1 MRGASFFVMLSGLL
15 ACALVVSP
23 AQAGE
28 TDAVRAL
35 AREKAAAV
43 SLLRAK
49 GAKQIATMA
58 QDRVFI
64 AYLNASTQGQ
74 GARLRARMAAM
85 FTTMW
90 NRFGLRDVALV
101 DRAGQLVVRVGSKQ
115 GAPTA
120 FDVKRDPVLSAG
132 FAQKAFNVAAI
143 AGADALTYAAP
154 IVWRNQGEF
163 VLSARQGFGV
173 YRKTLAR
180 AMPNGSFALLV
191 DAKGQVLADTRHGA
205 TAGTRGK
212 LVAGL
217 SLEALRRAVRGS
229 GDEGTGEVVRG
240 KERFTVSYQT
250 VGDWTVVAGALASVP
265 RRCPGAGTRLCG

>member
-1 MRGASFFVMLSGLL
+1 MRGASSFVVLSGLF

-23 AQAGE
+23 VQAGDS
-28 TDAVRAL
+28 DAVRML

-43 SLLRAK
+43 SILKAK

-74 GARLRARMAAM
+74 GARLRGRMVAM
-85 FTTMW
+85 FTTLW

-101 DRAGQLVVRVGSKQ
+101 DRAGELVMRVGHTQ
-115 GAPTA
+115 NAPTT

-132 FAQKAFNVAAI
+132 LAQKQMQVATI
-143 AGADALTYAAP
+143 VGADALTFAAP
-154 IVWRNQGEF
+154 VVWREQAEF
-163 VLSARQGFGV
+163 VLSARQSFSA
-173 YRKTLAR
+173 YRKVLAR
-180 AMPNGSFALLV
+180 GTANGTFVMLI
-191 DAKGQVLADTRHGA
+191 DAKGQILADTRTGP

-217 SLEALRRAVRGS
+217 SLEGVRKAVKGS
-229 GDEGTGEVVRG
+229 RDEGTGDVVRG
-240 KERFTVSYQT
+240 NDRFSVSYLS
-250 VGDWTVVAGALASVP
+250 VGDWTVVAGASLSVP

>member
-1 MRGASFFVMLSGLL
+1 MRGASFFVLLSGLL
-15 ACALVVSP
+15 ACGLVVSP

-43 SLLRAK
+43 SILRAK

-74 GARLRARMAAM
+74 GARLRARMALM
-85 FTTMW
+85 FTTLW

-101 DRAGQLVVRVGSKQ
+101 DRAGQLVVRVGNKR
-115 GAPTA
+115 GAPTI
-120 FDVKRDPVLSAG
+120 FDAKRDPVLSAG
-132 FAQKAFNVAAI
+132 FAQKSFNVAAI

-163 VLSARQGFGV
+163 VLSARQGLGV

-180 AMPNGSFALLV
+180 TMPSGSFALLV
-191 DAKGQVLADTRHGA
+191 DAKGQVLADTRNDA
-205 TAGTRGK
+205 AAGTRGK

-229 GDEGTGEVVRG
+229 RDEGTGEVVRG
-240 KERFTVSYQT
+240 NERFTVSYQT